1 MPTDNQEA
9 RAFLA
14 AQRAREAA
22 RAMPAPQ
29 PSPEEA
35 TIQRDVSLPGPIS
48 TLQGMMQPG
57 NVIRAA
63 GEGIGGYLGGA
74 SSSVGGP
81 VAMAAGAK
89 RGQQIGGLVSQPFA
103 TAAQRSFDAFLGQP
117 HDSSFLSDLGYD
129 TVTNEIANRVV
140 SPALGKV
147 STYLGQSAPVQAA
160 RNKIAEKILGTVT
173 PTAREALTISDGV
186 ISDLVD
192 AVNNVRQGNGQ
203 PLYTRDQVEERISE
217 FLPVLK
223 RKGMFTIGDLTTGTP
238 TDVIEGISEGSM
250 RGRARFGKKKQAAD
264 MAMEEWPKVFA
275 AALGDPAQGPDALA
289 RMAANQIDRSVRKV
303 VRSAGRK
310 VGNVEKYVRN
320 DVVPID
326 EGILA
331 GLEDEITLFA
341 KRQGGTDGKID
352 LDPERID
359 QPIKAGIGLVEK
371 ATGKKFD
378 YKTGQFV
385 DRLLEVD
392 PKILEYAKTQSANP
406 EAQRQLISEMMAAE
420 GVSLPSPT
428 DFTFRD
434 VRKLRSY
441 LGQMSAKIPEAE
453 RRSAAAS
460 LNGLSDAL
468 KDRQLQLLRARDAE
482 MGNTGPR
489 SLAWQWEAA
498 NTAYGQAANLRE
510 GFKAKGWIEAL
521 DKSGSGAKVIRDI
534 WPDDVD
540 VERIGNLKELL
551 GGDQSPY
558 WRSLRRFK
566 VEEMLSTHGKN
577 PEFLLKE
584 LTSPTRHSADYW
596 EQTLGPEDTKR
607 LLDFAKLAKFRK
619 FGNPGK
625 GKILG
630 SMMDSGVMMQ
640 GLDLPMAAATGAV
653 GAKEVSRKVAR
664 PLSWFVSTKKVAE
677 WLTNPKDSS
686 MFMAILNG
694 SPIKRKASREWF
706 RNQVA
711 RAVADASMT
720 EDPVIRPLPASVS
733 REEYAPVTGRTP
745 ASGTSYSGTRG

>member
-1 MPTDNQEA
+1 MPTANQEA
-9 RAFLA
+9 RAILA
-14 AQRAREAA
+14 AQRARESA

-57 NVIRAA
+57 NVIRTMGEAGGAVIGGMTSAA
-63 GEGIGGYLGGA
+63 G
-74 SSSVGGP
+74 GP
-81 VAMAAGAK
+81 LAAAAGAK

-140 SPALGKV
+140 APGLGWVGTKI
-147 STYLGQSAPVQAA
+147 GQSAPVQAG
-160 RNKIAEKILGTVT
+160 RKKFAEKILGTVT

-238 TDVIEGISEGSM
+238 ADVIEGISEGSM

-275 AALGDPAQGPDALA
+275 ASLGDPAQGPDQLA

-341 KRQGGTDGKID
+341 KRQGGTNGKID
-352 LDPERID
+352 LDPERIE

-385 DRLLEVD
+385 EVMD
-392 PKILEYAKTQSANP
+392 PALAGLP
-406 EAQRQLISEMMAAE
+406 ESVLRMAREQGQIPATAT
-420 GVSLPSPT
+420 T

-434 VRKLRSY
+434 IRKLRTY

-460 LNGLSDAL
+460 IDGLSEAL
-468 KDRQLQLLRARDAE
+468 KERQLQLLRAKDAE
-482 MGNTGPR
+482 MGNTGTR

-521 DKSGSGAKVIRDI
+521 DKSGSGAKVIGQI

-558 WRSLRRFK
+558 WKSLRRFK
-566 VEEMLSTHGKN
+566 IEEMLSTHGKN

-596 EQTLGPEDTKR
+596 EQTLGPDDTKR
-607 LLDFAKLAKFRK
+607 LLDFAKLAKFRRV
-619 FGNPGK
+619 GNPGK

-640 GLDLPMAAATGAV
+640 GLDVPMAAATGQV
-653 GAKEVSRKVAR
+653 GAKEVSRKIAR

-733 REEYAPVTGRTP
+733 REEYAPATGRIP